1 MNTTDKTQNHSDN
14 FKDLPFEFILYVNN
28 HIVCQRFFNVSNFK
42 EESLKSRELIDMMKR
57 IGGMNMGQFGQMGII
72 PTYLKEKSMDYL
84 WENFNPYETQSEVTY
99 KATNKK
105 GDMFKFEFKVGGRVT
120 SEIEFPNEFFTLNS
134 RSNVDIRLIIPEII
148 SEIKETLSKKRY
160 TLV

>member
-1 MNTTDKTQNHSDN
+1 MSNTEKTQNSTDN

-28 HIVCQRFFNVSNFK
+28 HIVCQRYFNISNFK
-42 EESLKSRELIDMMKR
+42 EEFLRSRDLMEMMKR

-72 PTYLKEKSMDYL
+72 PAFLKEKSMDYL
-84 WENFNPYETQSEVTY
+84 WENFNPYETQNEDSY
-99 KATNKK
+99 KAPNKK
-105 GDMFKFEFKVGGRVT
+105 GDMFKFEFKVNGRVA

-148 SEIKETLSKKRY
+148 AEIKDSLSRKKY
-160 TLV
+160 TLA